1 MSVSEKVAPSSS
13 VSSSSDLD
21 PLLKDLTE
29 KKLSFRRNVVS
40 LAAELKD
47 VRNKLASQEQLFVRE
62 SQTRKV
68 AETKARSMEE
78 EVSKLQKCLQEKD
91 EQLRSSTSSTEQ
103 VKISLNPPFEFT

>member
-1 MSVSEKVAPSSS
+1 MSVSEKVVPSSS

-21 PLLKDLTE
+21 PLLKGLTE

-47 VRNKLASQEQLFVRE
+47 VRSKLASQEHLFVRE

-68 AETKARSMEE
+68 
-78 EVSKLQKCLQEKD
+78 
-91 EQLRSSTSSTEQ
+91 
-103 VKISLNPPFEFT
+103 SL

>member
-1 MSVSEKVAPSSS
+1 MSVSEKVAPSKSS

-29 KKLSFRRNVVS
+29 KKLTFRRNVVS

-47 VRNKLASQEQLFVRE
+47 ARNKLASQEQLFVKE

-68 AETKARSMEE
+68 
-78 EVSKLQKCLQEKD
+78 
-91 EQLRSSTSSTEQ
+91 
-103 VKISLNPPFEFT
+103 SL

>member
-1 MSVSEKVAPSSS
+1 VLVLGENNTVHQVQGALDCVIIVIGRETVLFWGSAMSVSEKVVPSSS
-13 VSSSSDLD
+13 ISSSSDLD

-68 AETKARSMEE
+68 
-78 EVSKLQKCLQEKD
+78 
-91 EQLRSSTSSTEQ
+91 
-103 VKISLNPPFEFT
+103 SL

>member
-1 MSVSEKVAPSSS
+1 MSVSEKLAP
-13 VSSSSDLD
+13 SSSDLD

-47 VRNKLASQEQLFVRE
+47 VRHKLASQEQLFVRE

-68 AETKARSMEE
+68 SLSFVIANWY
-78 EVSKLQKCLQEKD
+78 LQGCLWSCAD
-91 EQLRSSTSSTEQ
+91 LG
-103 VKISLNPPFEFT
+103 KILTGCRD

>member
-1 MSVSEKVAPSSS
+1 MEEKRKPAVLWPAMSISEKVVPSSSS

-68 AETKARSMEE
+68 
-78 EVSKLQKCLQEKD
+78 
-91 EQLRSSTSSTEQ
+91 
-103 VKISLNPPFEFT
+103 SL

>member
-1 MSVSEKVAPSSS
+1 MFFWGLAMSVSEKVVPSSSS

-29 KKLSFRRNVVS
+29 KKLSFRKNVVS

-47 VRNKLASQEQLFVRE
+47 VRSKLASQEQLFVRE

-68 AETKARSMEE
+68 
-78 EVSKLQKCLQEKD
+78 
-91 EQLRSSTSSTEQ
+91 SSN
-103 VKISLNPPFEFT
+103 K